1 LRKKDAAV
9 AFVAAVQREFD
20 ANRNPELAVPMAKY
34 MLGKFPF
41 LGIRTPHMVSLLR
54 PIADLHKP
62 HIDEPF
68 LAKTSRAMW
77 KLPEREYHHA
87 AAYFLYRHNKLLTP
101 VSLPLLRE
109 LIQTNQ
115 WWDSVDALATRCLG
129 PLVLR
134 YPKLRGEMDA
144 WSTDPDMWIRRCA
157 IIHQLSYRDR
167 TDVERLFEYC
177 TANASD
183 KEFFIRKAIGW
194 ALRQYARTDAR
205 AVVRYVKSHPE
216 LSNLSKREALKH
228 C

>member
-1 LRKKDAAV
+1 LRKKDDAV
-9 AFVAAVQREFD
+9 ALVTAVRREFR
-20 ANRNPELAVPMAKY
+20 ANRNAELAAPMSRY

-41 LGIRTPHMVSLLR
+41 LGIRTPDMLSLLR
-54 PIADLHKP
+54 PLADLHKP
-62 HIDEPF
+62 KTDEQF
-68 LAKTSRAMW
+68 LSAVSRALW
-77 KLPEREYHHA
+77 KLPEREFHHA
-87 AAYFLYRHNKLLTP
+87 AAYLLYRHNKLLTP

-109 LIQTNQ
+109 LIQTNP
-115 WWDSVDALATRCLG
+115 WWDSVDAIATRCVG

-134 YPKLRGEMDA
+134 YPKLQAEMDA

-167 TDVERLFEYC
+167 TDTERLFEYC
-177 TANASD
+177 AVNASD

-194 ALRQYARTDAR
+194 ALRQYAKTDAR
-205 AVVRYVKSHPE
+205 AVVRFVESHPE